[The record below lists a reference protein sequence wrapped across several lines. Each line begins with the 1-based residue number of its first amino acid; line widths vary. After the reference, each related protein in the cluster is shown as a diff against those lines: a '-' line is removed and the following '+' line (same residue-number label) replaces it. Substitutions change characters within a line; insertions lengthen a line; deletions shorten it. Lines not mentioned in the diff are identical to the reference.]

1 VGNTIGFIRRR
12 EMTAANEELSFR
24 QVVDAVPEDVFYAF
38 ATAQGWRDW
47 LCDSARFEAREGGSY
62 QLAWASGWYAA
73 GTVKECTRPEKV
85 MMTWRG
91 KDYPL
96 STDIT
101 IELKGEDG
109 KTSIEIHH
117 TGFGRGEEWEKIQD
131 SARRGWETGL
141 ENLVSIFSTGE
152 DLRIVRRPML
162 GIVSNVFNE
171 EIADQLGVPVTKG
184 VRIDQPL
191 ESMGAQRAGLQS
203 DDVIVEM
210 GGQAIKG
217 GADLA
222 VALQGKQAGD
232 VIPVVFYRGSE
243 KLSVNLELSRRPIEE
258 FPLDPVAM
266 AKRRREIDEEIV
278 HELNELL
285 EGVTET
291 EAEFNPSPEAWS
303 VKEILAHLIVSEQLA
318 QFGITELICDAQ
330 REFSSGYDNVR
341 AHLKAVLKVTPAIPE
356 LIDRLK
362 ACKEET
368 ATLLELAQ
376 ELKARKGVLWRF
388 DLEVLP
394 FPGFHERGHME
405 QMAAAI
411 EAARK
416 G

>member
-1 VGNTIGFIRRR
+1 
-12 EMTAANEELSFR
+12 MTEPSDELVFSPW
-24 QVVDAVPEDVFYAF
+24 VEASPDDVFYAF
-38 ATAQGWRDW
+38 TTAQGWRNW
-47 LCDSARFEAREGGSY
+47 LCDSARFEGRPGGSY
-62 QLAWASGWYAA
+62 QLAWNSGWYAA
-73 GTVKECTRPEKV
+73 GTVKECTRPVKV
-85 MMTWRG
+85 MITWRG
-91 KDYPL
+91 KEYPG

-162 GIVSNVFNE
+162 GIAPNILNE
-171 EIADQLGVPVTKG
+171 DTAGQMGVPVTKG

-191 ESMGAQRAGLQS
+191 EGMGAQRAGLRS

-210 GGQAIKG
+210 GDQAIKG

-232 VIPVVFYRGSE
+232 VISVVFYRGSE
-243 KLSVNLELSRRPIEE
+243 KLSVDLELSRRPIEE

-266 AKRRREIDEEIV
+266 AKRRREIDAEII

-303 VKEILAHLIVSEQLA
+303 VKETLAHLIVSEQLA

-330 REFSSGYDNVR
+330 REFSGGYDNVR
-341 AHLKAVLKVTPAIPE
+341 AHLKAVLKVTPTIPE
-356 LIDRLK
+356 LIDRLR

-368 ATLLELAQ
+368 TTLLELAE

-388 DLEVLP
+388 YLEVLP

-405 QMAAAI
+405 QMAATI